1 MRKINPELAD
11 TIGKAAMKAIQIR
24 NSGEGAPFLIGHFV
38 TNRCHNKCK
47 SCLWKHNDWEDVP
60 LEDLKSFYKQ
70 AAELGF
76 LGTFLSGGEP
86 FLRSDIGELARHVK
100 DECGIA
106 ILFITSGWHLE
117 ERLDEVAPYASMM
130 MWSMDS
136 ADPQKHDQIRGAPG
150 LFDRLIK
157 GIKKM
162 KQKYPETSCQTNV
175 CVQKGVED
183 EIDDL
188 IKLHQELGVQISFD
202 VISEFRH
209 DGKGGHY
216 TETNMAMPLPELRG
230 VCQYII
236 ERKKEGAPILNSERY
251 FQYFID
257 GKPGYKCHLPK
268 LAMCVD
274 GRGYVEDCLDLE
286 NPIANIR
293 ETPLKEVMEMPRF
306 KSLRARAEDC
316 CTCNSPTM
324 IDLSN
329 VWEDPRILFEEGGI
343 QVG

>member
-1 MRKINPELAD
+1 MRKMNPQLAK
-11 TIGKAAMKAIQIR
+11 TLGQAAMKAVQIR
-24 NSGEGAPFLIGHFV
+24 NSGEGNPFLIGHFV
-38 TNRCHNKCK
+38 TNRCHNNCK

-60 LEDLKSFYKQ
+60 LEDLKRFYSE
-70 AAELGF
+70 AAQEGF

-86 FLRSDIGELARHVK
+86 FLRKDIGELARHVK
-100 DECGIA
+100 EECGIA
-106 ILFITSGWHLE
+106 ILFITSGWFLE
-117 ERLDEVAPYASMM
+117 ERLDEIAPYADMM

-136 ADPQKHDQIRGAPG
+136 SDPQKHDEIRGTAG
-150 LFDRLIK
+150 LFDRLMK
-157 GIKKM
+157 GVKRVKAE
-162 KQKYPETSCQTNV
+162 YPEMSCQTNV
-175 CVQKGVED
+175 CVQKGIED

-188 IKLHQELGVQISFD
+188 LKLHDDLGIQISFD

-209 DGKGGHY
+209 DGQGGHY
-216 TETNMAMPLPELRG
+216 TETNMALPLTELRG
-230 VCQYII
+230 VCEYIL
-236 ERKKEGAPILNSERY
+236 ERKKHGAPVLNSERY

-257 GKPGYKCHLPK
+257 GKPGYNCHLPK

-286 NPIANIR
+286 HPIANIR
-293 ETPLKEVMEMPRF
+293 ETPVKEILALPRL
-306 KSLRARAEDC
+306 KSLREMAEDC

-329 VWEDPRILFEEGGI
+329 VWEDPQILFEDGGI